1 MSCSVYR
8 ACAIERNRRARIRE
22 PTKIDLAH
30 EHFRSSPSTNSYVPA
45 ASCPSP
51 RPARAPCP
59 RPGAAPLARPVT
71 EPADLHARSLNA
83 MPTKVIYKP
92 DSQSTDEFLVLIED
106 ASLAE
111 KYMKGGKC

>member
-1 MSCSVYR
+1 
-8 ACAIERNRRARIRE
+8 
-22 PTKIDLAH
+22 
-30 EHFRSSPSTNSYVPA
+30 
-45 ASCPSP
+45 
-51 RPARAPCP
+51 
-59 RPGAAPLARPVT
+59 
-71 EPADLHARSLNA
+71 